1 MREYMQRYFR
11 QYMQDTCGS
20 TCKDTFGNACMDTCG
35 STCTDAFGNICTDTC
50 GCTFTK
56 MREHFGRMQ
65 RHSRFALLIP
75 PDEKRQKFVNLHKKF
90 ALFGLYCSIFS
101 NRFNLEP
108 VCCIIADRI
117 INDLRKIIAT
127 IKAAIKASIEAAI
140 EAQKSK
146 NLKDACRPAAE
157 RSDP

>member
-1 MREYMQRYFR
+1 MREYMHRCIR
-11 QYMQDTCGS
+11 QYMHGHVWVYIHE
-20 TCKDTFGNACMDTCG
+20 NAV
-35 STCTDAFGNICTDTC
+35 
-50 GCTFTK
+50 
-56 MREHFGRMQ
+56 HFGRMQ

-127 IKAAIKASIEAAI
+127 IKAAIEAAIEAVIEAAI

-146 NLKDACRPAAE
+146 NP
-157 RSDP
+157 

>member
-1 MREYMQRYFR
+1 
-11 QYMQDTCGS
+11 
-20 TCKDTFGNACMDTCG
+20 
-35 STCTDAFGNICTDTC
+35 
-50 GCTFTK
+50 
-56 MREHFGRMQ
+56 MQ

-127 IKAAIKASIEAAI
+127 IKAAIKAAIEAAIEAVIEAVKEAAI

-146 NLKDACRPAAE
+146 NP
-157 RSDP
+157 

>member
-1 MREYMQRYFR
+1 
-11 QYMQDTCGS
+11 
-20 TCKDTFGNACMDTCG
+20 
-35 STCTDAFGNICTDTC
+35 
-50 GCTFTK
+50 
-56 MREHFGRMQ
+56 MQ
-65 RHSRFALLIP
+65 RHNRFALLIP

-127 IKAAIKASIEAAI
+127 IKAAIEAAI
-140 EAQKSK
+140 EAVIEAVIPKSPRLPQLP
-146 NLKDACRPAAE
+146 NQNAE
-157 RSDP
+157 RRMNNGNGKKV

>member
-1 MREYMQRYFR
+1 MRA
-11 QYMQDTCGS
+11 G
-20 TCKDTFGNACMDTCG
+20 
-35 STCTDAFGNICTDTC
+35 IHV
-50 GCTFTK
+50 
-56 MREHFGRMQ
+56 REHFGRMQ
-65 RHSRFALLIP
+65 RYSRFALLIP

-127 IKAAIKASIEAAI
+127 IKAAIEAAIEAVIEAAI

-146 NLKDACRPAAE
+146 NP
-157 RSDP
+157 